1 MKRIIIVLLA
11 TLLLCACQPTPETE
25 FVVNKGDQSA
35 MIDMAKGDGTDVV
48 TAVGTEGGKELSAW
62 DYSALYGIP
71 ERLTDSFSDREGK
84 VTARIDAPI
93 EVPTAPL
100 PIVRVFAKD
109 FNQETVTSIWNV
121 LIGDTPM
128 YEIVDEENLNR
139 RTRIK
144 EELEYL
150 YSLLDDPEMMEA
162 KLYASADEVKEDI
175 ARLQAEYKAAEDA
188 APKDPERVGGTLR
201 RRGVGFYDKPDVTT
215 QSGLWAISGDGSV
228 RFEVNNPID
237 SDEPIYEHVDG
248 GWNVIRNDKRATL
261 LYRRS
266 SPVSDVNTGSRPLFI
281 PFGIAVSEDDPLR
294 EEAKGCLSYPPKEAA
309 DKVRAFL
316 AQAGLSD
323 EFEVACIRLE
333 NNAGTLYERNS
344 DGTVPKP
351 THYAYHV
358 ECVRTVSGAPCCVS
372 EANVRESRG
381 GESTKTAYAPSWSYE
396 NMLFYLDDDGI
407 YWFGWSTPLS
417 VADTLTTFSQLKPFD
432 EIVSIVKNRLP
443 LLYVEDV
450 NRLLETAEN
459 PPALPAT
466 ELSIDRVTLGLW
478 RIAEQDKLGQGLLV
492 PAYCF
497 YGTLQGMW
505 SPDETPRVEYDDLLF
520 VINAVDGSVID
531 PEKGY

>member
-1 MKRIIIVLLA
+1 MKRLLLLLLA
-11 TLLLCACQPTPETE
+11 ALLLIGCQPTPETE
-25 FVVNKGDQSA
+25 FIVNKGDQSA

-48 TAVGTEGGKELSAW
+48 TTDGGKAGKTPQTP
-62 DYSALYGIP
+62 DYRKMYGIP
-71 ERLTDSFSDREGK
+71 ERFTDSFSDREGK
-84 VTARIDAPI
+84 VTVRIDAPI

-109 FNQETVTSIWNV
+109 FDQETVTRIWNV

-128 YEIVDEENLNR
+128 FEIVDEENLNR

-150 YSLLDDPEMMEA
+150 YSLLDDPEMMAA

-188 APKDPERVGGTLR
+188 APKDPERADGTLR

-294 EEAKGCLSYPPKEAA
+294 EEAKACLSYSPKEAA

-316 AQAGLSD
+316 VQTGLSD
-323 EFEVACIRLE
+323 DFTVACIRLE
-333 NNAGTLYERNS
+333 NNAGTLYERNG

-396 NMLFYLDDDGI
+396 HMLFYLDNDGI

-417 VADTLTTFSQLKPFD
+417 VADTLTAFSQLKPFD

>member
-11 TLLLCACQPTPETE
+11 GLLLAACQPTPETE

-48 TAVGTEGGKELSAW
+48 TAVGIEDEKGSQTL
-62 DYSALYGIP
+62 DYRAMYGIP
-71 ERLTDSFSDREGK
+71 GRWSDSFSDREGK
-84 VTARIDAPI
+84 VTVRIDAPI

-100 PIVRVFAKD
+100 PIVRVFARD
-109 FNQETVTSIWNV
+109 FDQETVTRIWNV

-128 YEIVDEENLNR
+128 FEIVDEENLNR

-150 YSLLDDPEMMEA
+150 YSLLDDPELMKA
-162 KLYASADEVKEDI
+162 KLYASADEVLEEI
-175 ARLQAEYKAAEDA
+175 ADLQAEYNAAEDA
-188 APKDPERVGGTLR
+188 APKDAKRVDGSLR
-201 RRGVGFYDKPDVTT
+201 RRGVGFSDKPDVTT
-215 QSGLWAISGDGSV
+215 RLGLWAISGDGSV

-248 GWNVIRNDKRATL
+248 GWNVIQNDKRATL

-266 SPVSDVNTGSRPLFI
+266 SPVIDVNTGSGPLFI
-281 PFGIAVSEDDPLR
+281 PRGIAVSEDDPLR
-294 EEAKGCLSYPPKEAA
+294 EEAKKCLSYPPKEAA

-316 AQAGLSD
+316 TQAGLSD
-323 EFEVACIRLE
+323 DFTIAYIRLE
-333 NNAGTLYERNS
+333 NNAGALYDRYG

-358 ECVRTVSGAPCCVS
+358 ECARTVSGAPCCVS

-407 YWFGWSTPLS
+407 YWFGWGTPLS
-417 VADTLTTFSQLKPFD
+417 VADTLTPFSNLKPFD
-432 EIVSIVKNRLP
+432 EIHSIVENRLP

-492 PAYCF
+492 PVYCF
-497 YGTLQGMW
+497 YGTLKGTRYQ
-505 SPDETPRVEYDDLLF
+505 DETPRMEYNDLLF